1 MAAKCDVWPTAE
13 RKRSQRRK
21 KKTLIQPNERW
32 VGYYESLLS
41 GRAETTDIPP
51 DKTHSHCGCQLSI
64 FSALS
69 AVFAVSTFR
78 GHLTENT
85 DTYFS
90 LYILSVSLTLS
101 HWWVVREGLS
111 ALLYKLCFNS
121 LLEATGSA
129 FKYSH
134 LTHPNRGS

>member
-1 MAAKCDVWPTAE
+1 MMSDPRLREKGASTE
-13 RKRSQRRK
+13 
-21 KKTLIQPNERW
+21 KKTLIQLNERW

-51 DKTHSHCGCQLSI
+51 DKTHSHCGCQLSF

-85 DTYFS
+85 DT
-90 LYILSVSLTLS
+90 
-101 HWWVVREGLS
+101 
-111 ALLYKLCFNS
+111 
-121 LLEATGSA
+121 
-129 FKYSH
+129 
-134 LTHPNRGS
+134 